1 MAIVKMYAAACSY
14 AVLGFILETSNS
26 CRSIGS
32 STIENAT
39 LEMLGIVRYSEN
51 MFFHIC
57 VDNFLNLRNKLC
69 SALHIRSMAFAVASA
84 LCKQSH
90 MVSEF
95 LCQFMKFYC

>member
-39 LEMLGIVRYSEN
+39 LEMLGTVRYSEN

-69 SALHIRSMAFAVASA
+69 SVLHIRSMAFARSERP
-84 LCKQSH
+84 LCKQVSH
-90 MVSEF
+90 GCRAS
-95 LCQFMKFYC
+95 LP